1 MTREEQI
8 RQVAEKYSDNTSHYV
23 EWGDGWTDYNDIEY
37 VENAFIAGAKW
48 ADEHPKKDVYRDA
61 NGDIISL
68 EELERRYKQGI
79 EYRKQKLIDKVCN
92 WISNSRQNLKD
103 LDTETYI
110 QMLRK
115 IME

>member
-8 RQVAEKYSDNTSHYV
+8 LNEAINYSYNEDNF
-23 EWGDGWTDYNDIEY
+23 IEY
-37 VENAFIAGAKW
+37 DDCGDTCDDKDFIQRAFEAGAKW

-115 IME
+115 VM